1 MSPRPGPRRPQV
13 AIRVSEAGIKE
24 IDDLADQAGVTRSE
38 MARRLLSA
46 AVSDPTIRR
55 KVTKG

>member
-13 AIRVSEAGIKE
+13 AIRISEAGIE
-24 IDDLADQAGVTRSE
+24 AIDDLATQAGVTRSE

-46 AVSDPTIRR
+46 AVKDPAIR
-55 KVTKG
+55 KAVTKG